1 MSSLFI
7 PATLTQ
13 EQINHARIFMFL
25 EQDFFKIIGSIW
37 IDLSLIKY
45 ALGLLVVSIC
55 FNIYL
60 HFKILGS
67 IPGSNIMILLIST
80 FFA

>member
-1 MSSLFI
+1 MSPLFI

-13 EQINHARIFMFL
+13 EQINHTRIFMFL

-45 ALGLLVVSIC
+45 GLDLLVV
-55 FNIYL
+55 
-60 HFKILGS
+60 
-67 IPGSNIMILLIST
+67 
-80 FFA
+80 